1 MSDTLRQRPGTSD
14 DYATLLA
21 LWERSV
27 VASHDF
33 LEEADRLFYKERIP
47 QYFGQVSLIL
57 WYDQERLIGF
67 SGTHGQDL
75 EMLFL
80 EPAAI
85 GHGYGSAILQWL
97 MNHADIQRIDVNR
110 QNKRAKEFYLAHGFQ
125 IVGESPK
132 DGWGKPYPLLH
143 LQRSE

>member
-1 MSDTLRQRPGTSD
+1 MSDTLRQRSGTPD
-14 DYATLLA
+14 DYDSLLA

-27 VASHDF
+27 VATHDF
-33 LEEADRLFYKERIP
+33 LGEADRLFYKEQIP

-110 QNKRAKEFYLAHGFQ
+110 
-125 IVGESPK
+125 
-132 DGWGKPYPLLH
+132 
-143 LQRSE
+143 